1 MINCDQLGSFK
12 TKLRFCIWDTWF
24 VQCDVGMTTLFF
36 RNFQYCSCVFCHSH
50 NYTLSVTSFAVN
62 FGWCSQQAGPERRLR
77 GLRDRPLP
85 TRFDDAGVRHPCVN
99 LSPYDCDIPTIYR
112 AYTDHV
118 PTICRVRTDHMP
130 STYRPRRTDHIQ
142 YQPYTEYIPTTY
154 RQYAKYVPSTYRPV
168 QQVQLLPLTLA
179 LWW

>member
-24 VQCDVGMTTLFF
+24 VQCNVGMTTLFF

-50 NYTLSVTSFAVN
+50 NYTLSVTSFVVN

-99 LSPYDCDIPTIYR
+99 LSPYDRDIPTIYR

-118 PTICRVRTDHMP
+118 PTICRVRTDHVPTICRVRTDHDVLITYSTNHIP
-130 STYRPRRTDHIQ
+130 STYRPRTDNM
-142 YQPYTEYIPTTY
+142 
-154 RQYAKYVPSTYRPV
+154 PSTYRAHTD
-168 QQVQLLPLTLA
+168 QFSKCNYYRLL
-179 LWW
+179 